1 MGNQRFH
8 LIFLICFLPI
18 LGMAHM
24 EATYRIYEVN
34 KQLKM
39 EMAMGEHHIIEAIEK
54 QYPFLKNN
62 PSQEE
67 IDDCVV
73 EYIDN
78 NMDIDFND
86 EETNFRYQTIAS
98 RHGYVIIHGAFD
110 LAADQIES
118 AKIENTILVDEVA
131 HHSNIMEFDLP
142 NMKRSF
148 RLHKE
153 RRKTFFQQNN
163 KN

>member
-1 MGNQRFH
+1 
-8 LIFLICFLPI
+8 
-18 LGMAHM
+18 MAHM
-24 EATYRIYEVN
+24 QATYRIYEVN

-62 PSQEE
+62 PSQAEM
-67 IDDCVV
+67 DDCVV

-78 NMDIDFND
+78 NMDIDFNN
-86 EETNFRYQTIAS
+86 EETAFTYQTIAS
-98 RHGYVIIHGAFD
+98 RRGYVIIEGVFD
-110 LAADQIES
+110 FTSDKIES

-131 HHSNIMEFDLP
+131 YHSNIVEFDLP